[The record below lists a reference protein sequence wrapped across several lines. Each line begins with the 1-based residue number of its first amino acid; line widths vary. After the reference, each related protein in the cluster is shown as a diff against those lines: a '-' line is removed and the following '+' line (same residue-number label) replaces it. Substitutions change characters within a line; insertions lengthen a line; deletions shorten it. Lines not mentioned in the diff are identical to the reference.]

1 MALRA
6 DELDTVPEPVELVGR
21 PIVCRRGGCG
31 EPAGADGLCS
41 AHGEHQGHL
50 REALAPEPARPV
62 PLPRLPLSRPAW
74 HERAACR
81 GIGPEAFYPTAGTL
95 ETTTT
100 HPYRDARKV
109 CATCPVTDECRD
121 AGQSEAHGMWAGESP
136 SERRRARRNR

>member
-1 MALRA
+1 MAIRA
-6 DELDTVPEPVELVGR
+6 HEVDDPAEPLALVGR
-21 PIVCRRGGCG
+21 PTYCRRGGCG
-31 EPAGADGLCS
+31 ELAGADGLCT
-41 AHGEHQGHL
+41 AHGEHQGRL
-50 REALAPEPARPV
+50 RVGLAPEPARPV

-81 GIGPEAFYPTAGTL
+81 GIGPEAFYPPAGSR

-100 HPYRDARKV
+100 HLYRDARKV
-109 CATCPVTDECRD
+109 CETCPVVDECRD